1 MKLPIK
7 VSELATLLFSTAF
20 LHGCGGGDGSNTS
33 NSNYVSDEVEFLVT
47 YMEDSYLFYKDI
59 PSNDVSKVATPEA
72 ALELKR
78 AKQDKFSNI
87 ASAAASDAL
96 FTEGQITAFGFNQKL
111 EDDKLLRVSFVQPN
125 SPAQAAGLKRG
136 DAIVTVDGESVA
148 NLLNKSLLA
157 DAFGPSEAGVRRTV
171 GIQRINQSINLTLT
185 KATFTLQSASLGKT
199 IPLSNGTR
207 TGYLYYN
214 SFTSPSLAQWKS
226 ALSSMKAQGAT
237 KLVVDLRINGGG
249 LVNIATSLG
258 ATLVPR
264 NTSGKLFVQT
274 AFNDKNT
281 ASDVNYTIPFDT
293 LAGTFTEIVFLTS
306 PSTCSASEALIVG
319 IQPYL
324 PSTKVTS
331 IGSTTCGKP
340 YGFSPPVYKSKI
352 YNITSIRIKNSAGF
366 ADYVDGLAPNCKA
379 TDNNQLEL
387 GDEKESLLAAALSY
401 LNNGVCPAVANTLSS
416 VEKSIAQSIAV
427 ERASDYW
434 HLPKEKIGLETGIQ

>member
-1 MKLPIK
+1 MK
-7 VSELATLLFSTAF
+7 VSPKVGQLAAVLLSTAV
-20 LHGCGGGDGSNTS
+20 LHGCGGGGSSTTS
-33 NSNYVSDEVEFLVT
+33 SYASDEVEFLVN
-47 YMEDSYLFYKDI
+47 YMEKFYLFYQDTQA
-59 PSNDVSKVATPEA
+59 NDVSSITTPEK
-72 ALELKR
+72 ALELRR
-78 AKQDKFSNI
+78 AKQDRFSNI
-87 ASAAASDAL
+87 ASAEASDAL
-96 FTEGQITAFGFNQKL
+96 FKEGQITAFGFNQKL
-111 EDDKLLRVSFVQPN
+111 EDDKLLRVTFVQPN
-125 SPAQAAGLKRG
+125 SPAQGAGLKRG
-136 DAIVTVDGESVA
+136 DAIVSVDGESITS
-148 NLLNKSLLA
+148 LLNKSLLA
-157 DAFGPSEAGVRRTV
+157 DAFGPIEEGVLRTV
-171 GIQRINQSINLTLT
+171 GIQRGTQSFDLRLT
-185 KATFTLQSASLGKT
+185 KKSFSLQSASLGKT
-199 IPLSNGTR
+199 LTLNNGSKA
-207 TGYLYYN
+207 GYLYYN
-214 SFTSPSLAQWKS
+214 SFNSPSLSQWKS

-258 ATLVPR
+258 ATLVPS

-281 ASDVNYTIPFDT
+281 ASNVNYTIPFDT

-324 PSTKVTS
+324 ASTKVTL

-352 YNITSIRIKNSAGF
+352 YNITSIRIKNSEGF
-366 ADYVDGLAPNCKA
+366 TDYVDGLPANCKA

-401 LNNGVCPAVANTLSS
+401 LNNGVCPPVLSAFGAS
-416 VEKSIAQSIAV
+416 EKSQVQASAV
-427 ERASDYW
+427 ERISDYW